1 MSSRRHSPTFW
12 MVLLV
17 VAAILVP
24 TTLAAS
30 RGHRT
35 LSTQNTYNDHRAPR
49 PVSSLDVAS
58 ADAGSVTLDWSRTWD
73 NVGVE
78 GYGVYLDGARKSETA
93 VTRYTFDGLVCG
105 RGYTMG
111 VDAFDDAGNRSRKT
125 STFAS
130 TAA

>member
-17 VAAILVP
+17 IAAILVP

-58 ADAGSVTLDWSRTWD
+58 ADAGSVNGSQ
-73 NVGVE
+73 
-78 GYGVYLDGARKSETA
+78 DGDSS
-93 VTRYTFDGLVCG
+93 GWLGG
-105 RGYTMG
+105 RESGALGSPTKLAQG
-111 VDAFDDAGNRSRKT
+111 ATIQD
-125 STFAS
+125 STGD
-130 TAA
+130 TGPL